1 MRFTFEDYRRPNYPR
16 VVRAEDTLQIV
27 SIQVKEINGGLE
39 WPLDVY
45 GIVAVRDV
53 VDRRRNMLF
62 DRKRDDYQRIS
73 EEVRCSQTRFCLG
86 SQTCFCQCVNE
97 N

>member
-62 DRKRDDYQRIS
+62 DRKRDDYQRIN
-73 EEVRCSQTRFCLG
+73 EEVRCSQTRFC
-86 SQTCFCQCVNE
+86 QCVNE
-97 N
+97 EYFPTLINN